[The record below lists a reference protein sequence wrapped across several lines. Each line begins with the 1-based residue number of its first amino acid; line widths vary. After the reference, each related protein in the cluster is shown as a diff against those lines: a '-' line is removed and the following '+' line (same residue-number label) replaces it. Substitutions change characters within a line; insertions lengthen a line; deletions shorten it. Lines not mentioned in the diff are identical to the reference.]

1 MTSDLKQEYLDAKYA
16 AYDDESDAPYH
27 RKRKHSKPKKSN
39 HKHMYVNT
47 VIVKPNEKDSFVL
60 VGVCKQCGKIG
71 NVQTDKRIERKF
83 PDVAY
88 QWSFMSNYP
97 RGSEDE
103 YEDFKKWCKDNYEV
117 VEVDYDDFWD
127 LKYI

>member
-16 AYDDESDAPYH
+16 DYDDESDVPYH

-39 HKHMYVNT
+39 HKHEYVNIA
-47 VIVKPNEKDSFVL
+47 VVNPERKDYLHLF
-60 VGVCKQCGKIG
+60 GACKQCGKIG

-83 PDVAY
+83 PNIKYKSYIISRVV
-88 QWSFMSNYP
+88 
-97 RGSEDE
+97 GHESEYDE
-103 YEDFKKWCKDNYEV
+103 FVKWCKDNYEV
-117 VEVDYDDFWD
+117 VEIDYDDMWD

>member
-16 AYDDESDAPYH
+16 DYDDESDVPYH

-39 HKHMYVNT
+39 HKHEYVNIA
-47 VIVKPNEKDSFVL
+47 VVNPERKDYLHLF
-60 VGVCKQCGKIG
+60 GACKQCGKIG

-83 PDVAY
+83 PNIKYKSYIISRVV
-88 QWSFMSNYP
+88 
-97 RGSEDE
+97 GHESEYDE
-103 YEDFKKWCKDNYEV
+103 FVKWCKDNYEV
-117 VEVDYDDFWD
+117 VEVDYDDIWD

>member
-16 AYDDESDAPYH
+16 DYDDESDAPYH

-39 HKHMYVNT
+39 HKHEYVNM
-47 VIVKPNEKDSFVL
+47 VVVNPEKKDDFHL
-60 VGVCKQCGKIG
+60 VGACKQCGKIG

-83 PDVAY
+83 PNIKYKSYIIYYAV
-88 QWSFMSNYP
+88 
-97 RGSEDE
+97 GHESEYDE
-103 YEDFKKWCKDNYEV
+103 FVKWCKDNYEV
-117 VEVDYDDFWD
+117 VEIDYDDMWD